1 MTIYDQLLQFSL
13 FQGMSRADLMEVVTH
28 TKFGFSKL
36 AAGKT
41 VVKEGNDCKQLFFL
55 TNGTIECE
63 TQNDDRT
70 CRVVE
75 SISAPYSLQPERLF
89 GLTQRYSKTFVA
101 LTECRLVSVSKA
113 EMLRLS
119 EEHMIFQLN
128 LLNIISTQSQRIT
141 HQPWR
146 VHPQGIRNKI
156 IRFVETHSM
165 RPAGEKTL
173 YIKMETL
180 ATLIAESRLN
190 VSRELNAMQ
199 QEGLISITR
208 GIIRVPA
215 LEKLLSL

>member
-89 GLTQRYSKTFVA
+89 GLTQRYTSTFKTITSCNLITLDKQEVLLLLETQLVF
-101 LTECRLVSVSKA
+101 RLN
-113 EMLRLS
+113 M
-119 EEHMIFQLN
+119 LN
-128 LLNIISTQSQRIT
+128 LLAASIPSFRIDVT
-141 HQPWR
+141 
-146 VHPQGIRNKI
+146 K
-156 IRFVETHSM
+156 S
-165 RPAGEKTL
+165 
-173 YIKMETL
+173 
-180 ATLIAESRLN
+180 
-190 VSRELNAMQ
+190 
-199 QEGLISITR
+199 
-208 GIIRVPA
+208 
-215 LEKLLSL
+215 

>member
-75 SISAPYSLQPERLF
+75 SISAPYTLQPERLF
-89 GLTQRYSKTFVA
+89 GLTQRYTSTFKTITPCNLITLDKQEVLLLLETQLVF
-101 LTECRLVSVSKA
+101 RLN
-113 EMLRLS
+113 M
-119 EEHMIFQLN
+119 LN
-128 LLNIISTQSQRIT
+128 LLAADAQRLS
-141 HQPWR
+141 HRAWR
-146 VHPQGIRNKI
+146 SFPKSLRERI
-156 IRFVETHSM
+156 IRFFFS
-165 RPAGEKTL
+165 RCIYPAGPKTF
-173 YIKMETL
+173 YILMQQLGHEL
-180 ATLIAESRLN
+180 NDSRLDI
-190 VSRELNAMQ
+190 SRALNEMQ
-199 QEGLISITR
+199 SDKLINLHR
-208 GIIRVPA
+208 GRIEIPT
-215 LEKLLSL
+215 LEQLLM

>member
-75 SISAPYSLQPERLF
+75 SISAPYTLQPERLF
-89 GLTQRYSKTFVA
+89 GLTQRYTSTFKTITSCNLITLDKQEVLLLLETQLVF
-101 LTECRLVSVSKA
+101 RLN
-113 EMLRLS
+113 M
-119 EEHMIFQLN
+119 LN
-128 LLNIISTQSQRIT
+128 LLAADAQRLS
-141 HQPWR
+141 HRAWR
-146 VHPQGIRNKI
+146 SSPKSLRERI
-156 IRFVETHSM
+156 IRFFFS
-165 RPAGEKTL
+165 RCLYPAGPKTF
-173 YIKMETL
+173 YILMQQLGHEL
-180 ATLIAESRLN
+180 NDSRLDISK
-190 VSRELNAMQ
+190 VLNEMQ
-199 QEGLISITR
+199 SDNLISLHR
-208 GIIRVPA
+208 GRIEIPT
-215 LEKLLSL
+215 LEQLLM